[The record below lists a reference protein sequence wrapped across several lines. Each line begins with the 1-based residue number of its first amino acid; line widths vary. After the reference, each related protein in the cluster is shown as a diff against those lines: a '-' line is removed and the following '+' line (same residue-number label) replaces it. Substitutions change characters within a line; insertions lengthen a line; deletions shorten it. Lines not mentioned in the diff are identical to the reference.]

1 MGFFN
6 FFKRDNRPTRQFVI
20 LDVTDKDFEQQVIR
34 RSYKAPVMVDF
45 WASWCMPC
53 RRLGPTLEKVAEHP
67 DSTFFLA
74 KLNTEHN
81 QRMAA
86 KYGVR
91 SIPNVKMFRNGQVVG
106 EFTGAIPEMLV
117 KQFVKQTTS
126 APPPKPAIKIP
137 DEPGKRLEQAIHQL
151 KQGRGFEAFVL
162 LSDFPESAEQSQA
175 ETVLPLARFMLDMAD
190 GDGLTGIEPLDK
202 AYLAAAAALQKR
214 KPADALTHLQK
225 ALSLGE
231 EMDDAYTNRLI
242 TAVTAIS
249 TVGD

>member
-1 MGFFN
+1 MRFFN
-6 FFKRDNRPTRQFVI
+6 FFKRDNRPARQFVI
-20 LDVTDKDFEQQVIR
+20 RDVTDKDFEQQVIR

-86 KYGVR
+86 KYSVR
-91 SIPNVKMFRNGQVVG
+91 SIPNVKMFRNGQVIG

-126 APPPKPAIKIP
+126 APPPKPVIKIP
-137 DEPGKRLEQAIHQL
+137 DEPDKRLAQATHHL
-151 KQGRGFEAFVL
+151 KQGKGFEAFVL
-162 LSDFPESAEQSQA
+162 LSDFPESAAQSQV
-175 ETVLPLARFMLDMAD
+175 EMLLPLARFMVDMAD

-202 AYLAAAAALQKR
+202 AYLSAAAALQKR
-214 KPADALTHLQK
+214 KPAEALTHLQK
-225 ALSLGE
+225 ALDLGE
-231 EMDDAYTNRLI
+231 AMDTAYTNRLI
-242 TAVTAIS
+242 TAVTVLS
-249 TVGD
+249 TDN